1 MAVEKIRMREK
12 GAFLMKKVELVN
24 IGKSYDQKTNV
35 IQDINVTIEPGEFF
49 VLVGPSG
56 CGKST
61 MLRMIAG
68 LEEVTQG
75 ELLIGDV
82 KANKLLPSQ
91 RDLSM
96 VFQNYALYPHLTV
109 EQNILFG
116 LHTKKISKQEQQKR
130 CREAAEMLGLSE
142 YLKRKPRQ
150 LSGGQ
155 RQRVALARAIVTH
168 SPICLMDEPLSN
180 LDAKLRAKMRSEI
193 RQIQRKLGITMI
205 YVTHDQTEAMTMADR
220 MMILNGGNIQQIG
233 RPLDIYNAPKNT
245 FVASFIGSPPMNLSN
260 VSIENNLLVFEDRRA
275 ISMSTPHSNLNGKK
289 EVVVGV
295 RPEHIQLATN
305 DNTSFIVE
313 VDNVEILGTETLL
326 TFHMGDKQWMAK
338 WNGQWNIKVGER
350 VPIFIDPKHLFLF
363 DNDTDSCLHYEPSTE
378 DLTVKGVFV

>member
-1 MAVEKIRMREK
+1 MIEK

-116 LHTKKISKQEQQKR
+116 LHTKKNSKQEQQKR

-168 SPICLMDEPLSN
+168 SSICLMDEPLSN

-220 MMILNGGNIQQIG
+220 MMILNGGNIQQVG

-338 WNGQWNIKVGER
+338 WNGQWTIKVGER

-363 DNDTDSCLHYEPSTE
+363 DGDTGSCLHYEPLTE
-378 DLTVKGVFV
+378 DLTVKGALV

>member
-1 MAVEKIRMREK
+1 MSEK

-24 IGKSYDQKTNV
+24 VGKSYDQKTNV

-220 MMILNGGNIQQIG
+220 MMILNGGNIQQVG
-233 RPLDIYNAPKNT
+233 RPLDIYNAPANT

-275 ISMSTPHSNLNGKK
+275 ISMSASYNNFSGKK

-295 RPEHIQLATN
+295 RPEHVQLATN

-313 VDNVEILGTETLL
+313 IDNVEILGTETLL
-326 TFHMGDKQWMAK
+326 TFQMGDKQWMAK

-363 DNDTDSCLHYEPSTE
+363 DTDTGSCLHYEPSTE
-378 DLTVKGVFV
+378 DLTVKGAFV

>member
-1 MAVEKIRMREK
+1 MRGK

-68 LEEVTQG
+68 LEEFTQG

-220 MMILNGGNIQQIG
+220 MMILNGGNIQQVG

-363 DNDTDSCLHYEPSTE
+363 DSDTGSCLHYEPSTE
-378 DLTVKGVFV
+378 DLTVKGAFV

>member
-1 MAVEKIRMREK
+1 MIEK

-35 IQDINVTIEPGEFF
+35 IQDINFTIEPGEFF

-220 MMILNGGNIQQIG
+220 MMILNGGNIQQVG

-338 WNGQWNIKVGER
+338 WNGQWTIKVGER

-363 DNDTDSCLHYEPSTE
+363 DGDTGSCLHYEPSAE
-378 DLTVKGVFV
+378 DLTVKGALV

>member
-1 MAVEKIRMREK
+1 MREK

-220 MMILNGGNIQQIG
+220 MMILNGGNIQQVG

-275 ISMSTPHSNLNGKK
+275 ISMSTPNSNLNGKK

-363 DNDTDSCLHYEPSTE
+363 DGDTGSCLHYEPLTE
-378 DLTVKGVFV
+378 DLTVKGAFV

>member
-1 MAVEKIRMREK
+1 MSEK
-12 GAFLMKKVELVN
+12 GVFLMKKVELVN
-24 IGKSYDQKTNV
+24 VGKSYDQKTNV

-220 MMILNGGNIQQIG
+220 MMILNGGNIQQVG
-233 RPLDIYNAPKNT
+233 RPLDIYNAPANT

-275 ISMSTPHSNLNGKK
+275 ISMSTPHSNFSGKK

-295 RPEHIQLATN
+295 RPEHVQLATN

-313 VDNVEILGTETLL
+313 IDNVEILGTETLL
-326 TFHMGDKQWMAK
+326 TFRMGDKQWMAK

-363 DNDTDSCLHYEPSTE
+363 DNDTGSCLHYEPSTE
-378 DLTVKGVFV
+378 DLTVKGAFV

>member
-1 MAVEKIRMREK
+1 
-12 GAFLMKKVELVN
+12 MKKVELVN

-35 IQDINVTIEPGEFF
+35 IQDINVTIKPGEFF

-68 LEEVTQG
+68 LEEFTQG

-220 MMILNGGNIQQIG
+220 MMILNGGNIQQVG

-338 WNGQWNIKVGER
+338 WNGQWTIKVGER

-363 DNDTDSCLHYEPSTE
+363 DGDTGSCLHYEPSKE
-378 DLTVKGVFV
+378 DLTVKGALV

>member
-1 MAVEKIRMREK
+1 MIEK

-75 ELLIGDV
+75 ELLIGGV

-220 MMILNGGNIQQIG
+220 MMILNGGNIQQVG

-275 ISMSTPHSNLNGKK
+275 ISMSTPNSNLNGKK

-363 DNDTDSCLHYEPSTE
+363 DGDTGSCLHYEPLTE
-378 DLTVKGVFV
+378 DLTVKGAFV

>member
-1 MAVEKIRMREK
+1 MREK

-220 MMILNGGNIQQIG
+220 MMILNGGNIQQVG

-338 WNGQWNIKVGER
+338 WNGQWTIKVGER

-363 DNDTDSCLHYEPSTE
+363 DGDTGSCLHYELSTE
-378 DLTVKGVFV
+378 DLTVKGAFV

>member
-1 MAVEKIRMREK
+1 MREK

-130 CREAAEMLGLSE
+130 CKEAAEMLGLSE

-220 MMILNGGNIQQIG
+220 MMILNGGNIQQVG

-275 ISMSTPHSNLNGKK
+275 ISMSTPHSTLNGEK

-326 TFHMGDKQWMAK
+326 TFHIGDKQWMAK
-338 WNGQWNIKVGER
+338 WNGQWSIKVGER

-363 DNDTDSCLHYEPSTE
+363 DDTGSCLHYEPLSE
-378 DLTVKGVFV
+378 DLTVKGAFV

>member
-1 MAVEKIRMREK
+1 
-12 GAFLMKKVELVN
+12 MKKVELVN

-220 MMILNGGNIQQIG
+220 MMILNGGNIQQVG
-233 RPLDIYNAPKNT
+233 RPLDIYNAPTNT

-338 WNGQWNIKVGER
+338 WNGQWTIKVGER
-350 VPIFIDPKHLFLF
+350 VSIFIDPKHLFLF
-363 DNDTDSCLHYEPSTE
+363 DGDTGSCLHYEPLTE
-378 DLTVKGVFV
+378 DLTVKGAFV

>member
-1 MAVEKIRMREK
+1 MIEE

-220 MMILNGGNIQQIG
+220 MMILNGGNIQQVG

-338 WNGQWNIKVGER
+338 WNGQWTIKVGER

-363 DNDTDSCLHYEPSTE
+363 DGDTGSCLHYEPLTE
-378 DLTVKGVFV
+378 DLTVKGALV

>member
-1 MAVEKIRMREK
+1 MIEK

-35 IQDINVTIEPGEFF
+35 IQDINVIIEPGEFF

-116 LHTKKISKQEQQKR
+116 LHTKNISKREQQKR

-220 MMILNGGNIQQIG
+220 MMILNGGNIQQVG

-363 DNDTDSCLHYEPSTE
+363 DGDTGSCLHYEPLTE
-378 DLTVKGVFV
+378 DLTVKGAFV

>member
-1 MAVEKIRMREK
+1 
-12 GAFLMKKVELVN
+12 MKKVELVN
-24 IGKSYDQKTNV
+24 VGKSYDQKTNV

-220 MMILNGGNIQQIG
+220 MMILNGGNIQQVG
-233 RPLDIYNAPKNT
+233 RPLDIYNAPANT

-275 ISMSTPHSNLNGKK
+275 ISMSTPHSNFSGKK

-295 RPEHIQLATN
+295 RPEHVQLATN

-313 VDNVEILGTETLL
+313 IDNVEILGTETLL

-363 DNDTDSCLHYEPSTE
+363 DNDKGSCLHYEPSTE
-378 DLTVKGVFV
+378 DLTVKGAFV

>member
-1 MAVEKIRMREK
+1 
-12 GAFLMKKVELVN
+12 MKKVELVN
-24 IGKSYDQKTNV
+24 IGKSYNQKTNV
-35 IQDINVTIEPGEFF
+35 IQDINVTIESGEFF

-91 RDLSM
+91 RNLSM

-220 MMILNGGNIQQIG
+220 MMILNGGNIQQVG

-326 TFHMGDKQWMAK
+326 TFHIGDKQWMAK

-363 DNDTDSCLHYEPSTE
+363 DGDTGSCLHYEPLTE
-378 DLTVKGVFV
+378 DLTVKGAFV

>member
-1 MAVEKIRMREK
+1 MIEK

-116 LHTKKISKQEQQKR
+116 LHTKNISKREQQKR

-220 MMILNGGNIQQIG
+220 MMILNGGNIQQVG

-363 DNDTDSCLHYEPSTE
+363 DGDTGSCLHYEPLTE
-378 DLTVKGVFV
+378 DLTVKGAFV

>member
-1 MAVEKIRMREK
+1 MIEK

-35 IQDINVTIEPGEFF
+35 IQDINVIIEPGEFF

-116 LHTKKISKQEQQKR
+116 LHTKNISKREQQSAAGKQQR
-130 CREAAEMLGLSE
+130 C
-142 YLKRKPRQ
+142 
-150 LSGGQ
+150 
-155 RQRVALARAIVTH
+155 
-168 SPICLMDEPLSN
+168 
-180 LDAKLRAKMRSEI
+180 
-193 RQIQRKLGITMI
+193 
-205 YVTHDQTEAMTMADR
+205 
-220 MMILNGGNIQQIG
+220 
-233 RPLDIYNAPKNT
+233 
-245 FVASFIGSPPMNLSN
+245 
-260 VSIENNLLVFEDRRA
+260 LV
-275 ISMSTPHSNLNGKK
+275 
-289 EVVVGV
+289 
-295 RPEHIQLATN
+295 
-305 DNTSFIVE
+305 
-313 VDNVEILGTETLL
+313 
-326 TFHMGDKQWMAK
+326 
-338 WNGQWNIKVGER
+338 
-350 VPIFIDPKHLFLF
+350 
-363 DNDTDSCLHYEPSTE
+363 
-378 DLTVKGVFV
+378 